1 MTPME
6 IASRL
11 GRSVTGALGK
21 ATQKDLGQFMT
32 PAAIARLTAE
42 RLVAD
47 GFGKTVR
54 VLEPAA
60 GAGILA
66 CAVCEA
72 LAACDNPPA
81 TIELTLFE
89 IDRAFEAALNQVLP
103 ALGAWLANKNIT
115 LVTALRFDDYV
126 LTNAHALSA
135 GLFGHGLSGNGAQV
149 DLIISNPPY
158 FKLAKDAPQAVA
170 CASVVHGQPNIYG
183 FFMAIGAASLAPE
196 GRLAF
201 IVPRSFASG
210 HYFRLFR
217 ERFFSEV
224 RPESV
229 HVFHSRVDA
238 FAEDEVLQENVIFVA
253 SKQPGWSKTSDVDQP
268 EFIVTTSQ
276 GLADL
281 SNPESFLLRLDEVLD
296 IHSRDKVL
304 CIPSTSKEVAVF
316 KRLRH
321 WSGNLHRYGWDIST
335 GPVVPFR
342 ATGVIINEAAPD
354 AIPLLWM
361 QNVQCMLTT
370 WPAATRKAQYLRDC
384 ADSASIVL
392 PNKNYVL
399 MRRFSPKEQERRLM
413 VAPILAEDLPFARVG
428 LENHLNYI
436 HKPKGNLTAE
446 EIFGLAALLNSHL
459 IDAWFRSTNG
469 NTQVSATELR
479 AMPLPSLEAIHAIG
493 REAMHS
499 QSLTEIDEK
508 VERLTTN
515 RERENAGSLHFPARC
530 VPAVTRCTVSLQYPD
545 NFSVSVTK
553 REAIASV

>member
-1 MTPME
+1 MSPVE
-6 IASRL
+6 LAHNL
-11 GRSVTGALGK
+11 GRCVTAAAGK
-21 ATQKDLGQFMT
+21 IAQKDLGQFMT
-32 PAAIARLTAE
+32 PPAIAQFTAD
-42 RLVAD
+42 RLVD
-47 GFGKTVR
+47 GEYGQTVR

-60 GAGILA
+60 GAGVLA

-72 LAACDNPPA
+72 LAAMEKAPG

-89 IDRAFEAALNQVLP
+89 IDRAFEAALKEVL
-103 ALGAWLANKNIT
+103 AKLKDWLARTGIALK
-115 LVTALRFDDYV
+115 VTLRFEDYV
-126 LTNAHALSA
+126 LGNAQALST
-135 GLFGHGLSGNGAQV
+135 GLFGKSEQY

-183 FFMAIGAASLAPE
+183 FFMAIAAASLAPH

-210 HYFRLFR
+210 QYFRLFR

-229 HVFHSRVDA
+229 HVFHSRADA

-253 SKQPGWSKTSDVDQP
+253 TKQPDWSKTREVDQP
-268 EFIVTTSQ
+268 EFTVTSSL
-276 GLADL
+276 GMSDL
-281 SNPESFLLRLDEVLD
+281 SKPEVFRLPMDEVLD
-296 IHSRDKVL
+296 IHSKDKVL
-304 CIPSTSKEVAVF
+304 CIPSTNEEVAVF

-321 WSGNLHRYGWDIST
+321 WNGNLHRYGWDIST

-342 ATGVIINEAAPD
+342 ATDVIINESTPD

-384 ADSASIVL
+384 ADSAPIVL

-413 VAPILAEDLPFARVG
+413 VAPILADDLAFPRVG

-446 EIFGLAALLNSHL
+446 EIFGLAALLNSRL

-469 NTQVSATELR
+469 NTQVSATEIR
-479 AMPLPSLEAIHAIG
+479 AMPLPPLKAIHAIG

-499 QSLTEIDEK
+499 KTLAELDEM
-508 VERLTTN
+508 VERLTAN
-515 RERENAGSLHFPARC
+515 QERE
-530 VPAVTRCTVSLQYPD
+530 
-545 NFSVSVTK
+545 
-553 REAIASV
+553 IA